1 LRLLASQCVVS
12 QAEPEIEESVN
23 RATPAPQVSRE
34 TIIMALI
41 SVPPMT
47 TLASIHSD
55 WTYES
60 YRTYYSSIET
70 AFLEQAAR
78 DIVARYSKPLQDAAH
93 DSPYR
98 LDKVLQGMLE
108 FAPCDSGKRYVC
120 VVICVADV
128 LEEGVFEA
136 LVDVAKQW
144 VDCLLLPSTVPL
156 FLPHL
161 IQFGSNMI
169 LIYSG
174 FIIKNYIHS
183 KSRQSDTPEH

>member
-1 LRLLASQCVVS
+1 MVNLSIAPHQRHRS
-12 QAEPEIEESVN
+12 QASG
-23 RATPAPQVSRE
+23 R
-34 TIIMALI
+34 TIIMVLI

-55 WTYES
+55 WTQAS
-60 YRTYYSSIET
+60 YRTRYSSIET

-78 DIVARYSKPLQDAAH
+78 TIVARYSKPLQDATH

-98 LDKVLQGMLE
+98 LDKVLEGMLD
-108 FAPCDSGKRYVC
+108 FAPCNSGKRYVC

-156 FLPHL
+156 FPSHTVTVL
-161 IQFGSNMI
+161 IQV
-169 LIYSG
+169 
-174 FIIKNYIHS
+174 
-183 KSRQSDTPEH
+183 